1 MELTFQLGNEMI
13 LVRILNRN
21 ITFATAQTNFQH
33 FVPIDCLRL
42 SKDGILKEHPDLKNL
57 SDGKIRQE
65 GLKRFKEHIN
75 NLGGEEKIK
84 DYVVEELRKSGY
96 VLKIIKKEGF
106 RPIKVK

>member
-1 MELTFQLGNEMI
+1 
-13 LVRILNRN
+13 
-21 ITFATAQTNFQH
+21 
-33 FVPIDCLRL
+33 
-42 SKDGILKEHPDLKNL
+42 L